1 MASNRL
7 KEKYKELTLFFTDEI
22 WDLNPE
28 ELSKYRSRLLRHT
41 KVVII
46 TIINFGRQNLGGQ
59 AVALSFF
66 STMAF
71 VPFVAVIFTI
81 TRGFGLEPFLL
92 KLLYNNI
99 EGENQL
105 IIEKIMGFANNIIET
120 AKTGPYGLI
129 SFLVFVWLVIWLL
142 ICVENS
148 FNKIWKVEK
157 KRKIQKRFAVNIAI
171 LLISPFLIILFLSM
185 SWIVTKGFSPS
196 FNNLP
201 FISEIGSLISWG
213 IFYLISVAVFSIMY
227 KFIPRTKVQLG
238 SAIQAAFISGLAF
251 TIIQYLYMETQIFV
265 SRLNAVYGIFA
276 AIPLFM
282 VWINIAWFVIL
293 IGSEISYAFQTVD
306 TLNNN
311 NICYQK
317 NKTIK

>member
-1 MASNRL
+1 MAFNRL
-7 KEKYKELTLFFTDEI
+7 KEKYRELTLFFTDEI
-22 WDLNPE
+22 WELNTE
-28 ELSKYRSRLLRHT
+28 ELSKYKSRLLRHT

-311 NICYQK
+311 INYQK

>member
-311 NICYQK
+311 INYQK

>member
-1 MASNRL
+1 MAFNRL
-7 KEKYKELTLFFTDEI
+7 KEKYRELTLFFTDEI
-22 WDLNPE
+22 WELNTE
-28 ELSKYRSRLLRHT
+28 ELSKYKSRLLRHT

>member
-1 MASNRL
+1 MAFNRL
-7 KEKYKELTLFFTDEI
+7 KEKYRELTLFFTDEI
-22 WDLNPE
+22 WELNTE
-28 ELSKYRSRLLRHT
+28 ELSKYKSRLLRHT

-251 TIIQYLYMETQIFV
+251 TIIQYLYMET
-265 SRLNAVYGIFA
+265 RK
-276 AIPLFM
+276 
-282 VWINIAWFVIL
+282 
-293 IGSEISYAFQTVD
+293 IGRAHV
-306 TLNNN
+306 
-311 NICYQK
+311 
-317 NKTIK
+317 